1 MDLFTATA
9 VEQSTHV
16 LTLTQRE
23 LDEKNKK
30 YTELKQWANPAR
42 KAPVRSA
49 WCELREERAVT
60 E

>member
-1 MDLFTATA
+1 VDLFTATA

-30 YTELKQWANPAR
+30 YTELKQWANPAPQGPR
-42 KAPVRSA
+42 TVS
-49 WCELREERAVT
+49 LV
-60 E
+60 